1 MLDTSQL
8 IALDVSHIVAF
19 TAGSVSF
26 LSPCVLPIIPGFLA
40 YLSGATAKTV
50 GEPGSRWRI
59 FLSSVF
65 FVLGFSAVFALL
77 GVLLNSV
84 LISVAYEVQLWLS
97 RLGGLIIIFFG
108 LYLTGLISIGFLNR
122 SHTIRVT
129 KKIGTTHIT
138 SFVFGAAFAVGWTPC
153 VGAAL
158 GAILGL
164 AASTP
169 GAAFSLLFAYSIGL
183 GVPFLLVG
191 LFAAQAGNV
200 LTRYTKFFKVFNIVF
215 GVILIGLG
223 VLVFTQSLSLV
234 ANLGFLNA
242 ILLK

>member
-1 MLDTSQL
+1 MID
-8 IALDVSHIVAF
+8 ISHIVAF
-19 TAGSVSF
+19 TAGLVSF

-40 YLSGATAKTV
+40 YLSGATAKTI
-50 GEPGSRWRI
+50 GEPGSRVRI
-59 FLSSVF
+59 FMSSVF
-65 FVLGFSAVFALL
+65 FVLGFSTVFALL
-77 GVLLNSV
+77 GVLLNSF
-84 LISVAYEVQLWLS
+84 LISAAYEVQLWLS

-122 SHTIRVT
+122 PHTIRIT
-129 KKIGTTHIT
+129 KRIGTTHIT

-164 AASTP
+164 AASSP
-169 GAAFSLLFAYSIGL
+169 GSAFSLLFAYSVGL

-200 LTRYTKFFKVFNIVF
+200 LTKHAQFFRVFNIIF
-215 GVILIGLG
+215 GVILIGIG

-234 ANLGFLNA
+234 ANLGFLNSL
-242 ILLK
+242 LLK